1 MLRIPRHR
9 AVQVTWLLCYSAPRR
24 QAIGGQQTEHSARL
38 FSNSESAAES
48 VWCTLPPERRR
59 HAVKNK
65 DGMPAFF
72 RCWRSVRLAKT
83 SSFWRPRD
91 VILDLILHP
100 WSSFGQPFGALD
112 AHLGPFWAPWRSRVP
127 KLMIRS
133 LTRSRRFCAR
143 QPWPVD
149 PEPGLVLLAWASRI
163 WHSSAS
169 RCHGAPMAPQGSASR
184 LGLSKLGLKPAAKH
198 IT

>member
-1 MLRIPRHR
+1 MDIYIQLFAPRHR

-24 QAIGGQQTEHSARL
+24 QAIGGQQTERSARQ
-38 FSNSESAAES
+38 FSNSQSAAES

-59 HAVKNK
+59 HVVKNK
-65 DGMPAFF
+65 DGMLAFF

-127 KLMIRS
+127 KLMIFGS
-133 LTRSRRFCAR
+133 PLGTSWGPF
-143 QPWPVD
+143 
-149 PEPGLVLLAWASRI
+149 WA
-163 WHSSAS
+163 
-169 RCHGAPMAPQGSASR
+169 P
-184 LGLSKLGLKPAAKH
+184 LGHQNAKEVRK
-198 IT
+198 T